1 MPFVTTI
8 RLESGD
14 RDRLESVVTRLKADA
29 ARKGVELKGPHP
41 EPPKELRVPQSK
53 TLGPGSGRFP
63 SWDYTV
69 YARRIEIVG
78 HEGFA
83 REVASRKY
91 PPGIHVAVDV
101 DQRRQVG
108 GR

>member
-1 MPFVTTI
+1 MPFVTTM

-14 RDRLESVVTRLKADA
+14 RRRLESVVEGIKEDA

-41 EPPKELRVPQSK
+41 EPPAELRVAQSK
-53 TLGPGSGRFP
+53 TLGPGNARFP
-63 SWDYTV
+63 PWNYTV
-69 YARRIEIVG
+69 YARRVEIVG
-78 HEGFA
+78 HEDFA
-83 REVASRKY
+83 REVASRTY